1 MNSSNPEISIII
13 PIYNVQDYLE
23 RCLESVKN
31 QTLQNWEAICINDG
45 STDNSLQI
53 LQQFAEQDKRFNVI
67 SQKNCGLSP
76 TRNTGLNLATGKYI
90 MYLDSDDFI
99 HPQCMELA
107 LKAITD
113 TGSDICQFNFISV
126 KADEKISFNHYGTLP
141 KIEKTSEMLLKTI
154 SNKVKKSVVVWD
166 KIYKADIAKK
176 IKFKNVN
183 SGEDVLYTF
192 EILDF
197 VKSYCRMPLNLIYY
211 VQRPSSIT
219 HKLNSA
225 KKYDKH
231 ILFINE
237 YVKIINSLALKHNKR
252 PELVKKL
259 RKYISE
265 RLFRAY
271 ILNTFKYK
279 MDKQKIETQFAQLE
293 NMVRTGDCNISLLRL
308 RFKIF
313 FYLVQHK
320 YYKLAS
326 LLA

>member
-1 MNSSNPEISIII
+1 MNNSNPEISIII

-31 QTLQNWEAICINDG
+31 QTFQNWEAICINDG
-45 STDNSLQI
+45 STDGSLPI
-53 LQQFAEQDKRFNVI
+53 LQRFAEQDKRFHVI

-76 TRNTGLNLATGKYI
+76 TRNTGLNLASGKYI

-113 TGSDICQFNFISV
+113 TDSDVCQFNFIPV
-126 KADEKISFNHYGTLP
+126 NADEQISFDHYDTLP
-141 KIEKTSEMLLKTI
+141 KIEKISDMLLKTI
-154 SNKVKKSVVVWD
+154 SNKVKKSVVVWN
-166 KIYKADIAKK
+166 KLYKADIAKK
-176 IKFKNVN
+176 IRFKNVN
-183 SGEDVLYTF
+183 PGEDVLYTF
-192 EILDF
+192 EMLDF
-197 VKSYCRMPLNLIYY
+197 VNSYCLMPLNLIYY
-211 VQRPSSIT
+211 VQRPLSIT

-237 YVKIINSLALKHNKR
+237 YVKIINSLALKYNKR
-252 PELVKKL
+252 PELVRKL

-279 MDKQKIETQFAQLE
+279 MDKQKLKTQFLQLE
-293 NMVRTGDCNISLLRL
+293 NMVKTGDCDISLLRL
-308 RFKIF
+308 RFKIL
-313 FYLVQHK
+313 FYLVRHK
-320 YYKLAS
+320 HYKLAS